1 MRLEVANIK
10 RFWCLLSV
18 ACLSA
23 LFTAGAQE
31 LNCTVEVNADQIQN
45 SSKEV
50 FETLEQAIAEYVN
63 TNKWTNAQFAANEKI
78 ECRMFFT
85 IKSYDGDKMTGEL
98 QVQSRRPVYNSSYTT
113 TLINFKDTQVE
124 FNYQEYEP
132 LVFSETS
139 IESNLTAVINFYVYM
154 ILGVDF
160 DSFSPMGG
168 TPFYELARQVVN
180 LGQSSME
187 TGWKAFEDNRN
198 RHALLSAFVE
208 QSTAGFRQLWYDYH
222 RGGLDEM
229 ALSVDKGR
237 AKITES
243 LQQLQK
249 VYEASPMS
257 VVITLFRDAK
267 LDELVNVYSKAPT
280 SEKETVYDILTG
292 MYPTDRTILDK
303 IKQTE

>member
-1 MRLEVANIK
+1 MKKNVLYVILLL
-10 RFWCLLSV
+10 FPFLSV
-18 ACLSA
+18 
-23 LFTAGAQE
+23 AQE
-31 LNCTVEVNADQIQN
+31 LNCRVEVNSDQIQGTN
-45 SSKEV
+45 KEV
-50 FETLEQAIAEYVN
+50 FNTLKEAITEYIN
-63 TNKWTNAQFAANEKI
+63 DRKWSTAQISPVERI
-78 ECRMFFT
+78 DCTMLFT
-85 IKSYDGDKMTGEL
+85 VKEYTDNRFVCEL

-113 TLINFKDTQVE
+113 TLINFKDTKVE
-124 FNYQEYEP
+124 FDYQEYEP
-132 LVFSETS
+132 LVFSETNF
-139 IESNLTAVINFYVYM
+139 ESNLTAVINFYVYM

-187 TGWKAFEDNRN
+187 SGWKAFEDNRN

-237 AKITES
+237 AKITEA

-249 VYEASPMS
+249 VYDASPMS

-267 LDELVNVYSKAPT
+267 IDELVNVYSKAPS
-280 SEKETVYDILTG
+280 SEKETVYEILTG
-292 MYPTDRTILDK
+292 MYPTDRSIIEK
-303 IKQTE
+303 IRQTE